1 MLESRSALTNS
12 DLVHF
17 EDGTWSIDDFL
28 AILANHSEY
37 RLNAV
42 KGAVTRLLGTEGL
55 GSLKFFIL

>member
-1 MLESRSALTNS
+1 MLESRSSLTNS

-42 KGAVTRLLGTEGL
+42 ERAVTRLLGTEGL